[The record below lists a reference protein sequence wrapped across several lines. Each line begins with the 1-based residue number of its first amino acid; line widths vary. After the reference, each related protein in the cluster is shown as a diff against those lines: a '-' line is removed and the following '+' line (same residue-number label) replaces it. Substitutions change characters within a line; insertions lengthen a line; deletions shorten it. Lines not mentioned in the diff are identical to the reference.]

1 MPRLVLAILM
11 VLAANTALAQLRA
24 LTRELPRI
32 ADQTMTINDRGA
44 QLEVLPTQR
53 AIPQV
58 DPMRQRTMHR
68 LVRAKASS
76 PIGPATLGVV
86 YNHAMQEAG
95 LITGEIT
102 FQVKSGRPFSG
113 NPAQYP
119 GLKLITRPAVYA
131 VYARTP
137 AEFIQLMRT
146 LKSRSDLAWVEPTV
160 IYGSLSDQPTTV
172 K

>member
-1 MPRLVLAILM
+1 MSRLILSMLM
-11 VLAANTALAQLRA
+11 VLASSGAFAQLRA
-24 LTRELPRI
+24 PTRVLPPI
-32 ADQTMTINDRGA
+32 ADRTMTINDRGA

-53 AIPQV
+53 AVPQV
-58 DPMRQRTMHR
+58 DLARQRTLHR

-86 YNHAMQEAG
+86 YNHAMQETG
-95 LITGEIT
+95 FITGEIT
-102 FQVKSGRPFSG
+102 FQVKGGHAFSG
-113 NPAQYP
+113 SPAQYP

-146 LKSRSDLAWVEPTV
+146 LKGRSDLAWVEPTV
-160 IYGSLSDQPTTV
+160 IYGPLTNP
-172 K
+172 

>member
-1 MPRLVLAILM
+1 MPRPVLLMLM
-11 VLAANTALAQLRA
+11 VLASSAACAQLRA
-24 LTRELPRI
+24 PTRQLPPI

-44 QLEVLPTQR
+44 QLEVLPSQR
-53 AIPQV
+53 AIPQA
-58 DPMRQRTMHR
+58 DPARQRTMHR

-76 PIGPATLGVV
+76 PMGPATLGVV
-86 YNHAMQEAG
+86 YNHAMQETG
-95 LITGEIT
+95 FITGEIT
-102 FQVKSGRPFSG
+102 FQVKGGGAFSG
-113 NPAQYP
+113 SPAQYP

-137 AEFIQLMRT
+137 AEFIQLMNT

-160 IYGSLSDQPTTV
+160 LYGPLTDQQPTA

>member
-1 MPRLVLAILM
+1 MPRFVLPILM
-11 VLAANTALAQLRA
+11 ILVSSAALAQLRA
-24 LTRELPRI
+24 PTRQLPSI

-58 DPMRQRTMHR
+58 DPTRQRTMHR

-86 YNHAMQEAG
+86 YNHAMQETG
-95 LITGEIT
+95 FITGEIT
-102 FQVKSGRPFSG
+102 FQVKGGHAFSG
-113 NPAQYP
+113 SPAQYP
-119 GLKLITRPAVYA
+119 GLRLITRPAVYA

-146 LKSRSDLAWVEPTV
+146 LKSRPDLAWVEPTV
-160 IYGSLSDQPTTV
+160 IYGPLTNP
-172 K
+172 

>member
-1 MPRLVLAILM
+1 MPRLVLAMLT
-11 VLAANTALAQLRA
+11 VLAANAALAQLKA
-24 LTRELPRI
+24 PTRELSPV
-32 ADQTMTINDRGA
+32 ANQAMTINDRGA

-58 DPMRQRTMHR
+58 DPTRRRTIHR
-68 LVRAKASS
+68 LVRASASS

-95 LITGEIT
+95 VITGEIT
-102 FQVKSGRPFSG
+102 FQVKGGHAFSG
-113 NPAQYP
+113 SPAQYP
-119 GLKLITRPAVYA
+119 GLRLITRPAVYA

-146 LKSRSDLAWVEPTV
+146 LKGRSDLAWVEPTV
-160 IYGSLSDQPTTV
+160 IYGSLSGQPTV